1 MNIYSDELLLAVGE
15 KAEEVYGYD
24 ARIWRKDFAGAWIR
38 YDHYGMKDSFGWQI
52 DHKKPQAQGGTDNI
66 RNLQPLQWENNLE
79 KSDDYPFFSTPSFR
93 HLGNA
98 ARRSRHLFFHDLH
111 FRIEIQ
117 T

>member
-1 MNIYSDELLLAVGE
+1 MNIFSDELLLAVWE

-79 KSDDYPFFSTPSFR
+79 NQMIIHFLIQKSHQGVMKMLMRVSHGRY
-93 HLGNA
+93 
-98 ARRSRHLFFHDLH
+98 
-111 FRIEIQ
+111 
-117 T
+117 

>member
-1 MNIYSDELLLAVGE
+1 MNIYSDELLLAVWE

-79 KSDDYPFFSTPSFR
+79 KSDDYPFLIQKS
-93 HLGNA
+93 HQGVMKIL
-98 ARRSRHLFFHDLH
+98 RRVSHGRY
-111 FRIEIQ
+111 
-117 T
+117 